1 MPKENPNELSE
12 RLRASIATD
21 AVSVIAEARTL
32 LKATKDPGRRRAL
45 AGVLVDAGVA
55 AGDVVAS
62 KLGMTTIKRLLKTD
76 ASNSGLQY
84 MLGTAELAMAG
95 HDSTSR
101 PEWWE
106 ATRKHQ
112 INARKHLW
120 EAAESDLDAPT
131 QAQAW
136 INLGNNLDEGGRW
149 VEAYEAYVL
158 AMRVDFDNPIAAGHA
173 ALILNRRGGAPGG
186 PDWQPLAHRL
196 AKTAQS
202 RREFVAWIA
211 PGAEVQFEK
220 LPIDRADEHHEPQT
234 LTPYETF
241 VSTNRLHLSLALDA
255 SHPDCWDSLT
265 CPDLTE
271 PMASDNNPPALI
283 AMFNACKADYLLAR
297 QLAWDAN
304 QVDDDD
310 QHHYLNTLDYARYGS
325 GPARSVLAMRSALDV
340 LDRVGVMANQY
351 FGVGEDPKNV
361 HFRTAWRE
369 ESKGRPLRTEVKNE
383 IDASNWSVLA
393 LVTLSDDFRDDG
405 WLFGRQHLRN
415 IATHRFV
422 ISHDMMTGNWRECD
436 EVEHISSAELEE
448 GTIAALRIA
457 RSALMYLADAVMR
470 REGRHPRGMS
480 LPLSLPRLGH

>member
-271 PMASDNNPPALI
+271 PMASDNNPLPDRDVQCLQSRLFARTTTGLG
-283 AMFNACKADYLLAR
+283 CK
-297 QLAWDAN
+297 
-304 QVDDDD
+304 
-310 QHHYLNTLDYARYGS
+310 
-325 GPARSVLAMRSALDV
+325 P
-340 LDRVGVMANQY
+340 
-351 FGVGEDPKNV
+351 
-361 HFRTAWRE
+361 
-369 ESKGRPLRTEVKNE
+369 GR
-383 IDASNWSVLA
+383 
-393 LVTLSDDFRDDG
+393 
-405 WLFGRQHLRN
+405 
-415 IATHRFV
+415 
-422 ISHDMMTGNWRECD
+422 
-436 EVEHISSAELEE
+436 
-448 GTIAALRIA
+448 
-457 RSALMYLADAVMR
+457 
-470 REGRHPRGMS
+470 
-480 LPLSLPRLGH
+480 